1 MITSINT
8 SVNTTLTD
16 HLWYMSMAIEQAEL
30 AYKMQEVPVGAI
42 LVSPKGEV
50 LSRHHN
56 LKESHFN
63 PTAHAELLTL
73 IESAKKLQNWRLSDC
88 ILYVTLE
95 PCPMCLA
102 AMVQSRIK
110 QCVFG
115 AYDSKGGALSL
126 GYTLHQDKR
135 LNHQFSIM
143 GGIKHF
149 ECSKVLS
156 QFFKERRNSYR
167 IKN

>member
-1 MITSINT
+1 MKTDM
-8 SVNTTLTD
+8 TD
-16 HLWYMSMAIEQAEL
+16 HLWFMSLAIEQAEL
-30 AYKMQEVPVGAI
+30 AYKSQEVPVGAV
-42 LVSPKGEV
+42 LVSPDGEI
-50 LSRHHN
+50 LSRQHN

-73 IESAKKLQNWRLSDC
+73 IEGAKKNQNWRLSQC

-102 AMVQSRIK
+102 AMVQARIK

-126 GYTLHQDKR
+126 GYSLHQDKR
-135 LNHQFSIM
+135 LNHQFSVV
-143 GGIKHF
+143 GGVKHF

-156 QFFKERRNSYR
+156 QFFKERRNTYR
-167 IKN
+167 LKN